1 MKQLLAFFF
10 VFVFTSS
17 SFSQPCDICI
27 HGVSIISPQ
36 KDIPL
41 EPNKDVFIQG
51 EKIIRIADALPSV
64 SKESKTVIDGAGK
77 FLMPGLSDMHVHL
90 PSENLNKFLLLNLD
104 AGVTSIRSMR
114 GKYSHVALKKELAS
128 GERLG
133 PDLYIASPYFPNKQV
148 KQENLPDTIKAYKVA
163 GFDCVKVLAV
173 PDSAY
178 YEALIKAANEI
189 KMPVAGHWPWQ
200 VPVGRVI
207 ESGYACI
214 EHLQGLHDEYLKDPA
229 LIPPLVEK
237 MKKLH
242 TYNCASLDYYDIYYS
257 QVPLEE
263 LQKRPGLSLIDT
275 AIIGEWTKFVRDNFA
290 KLHAGSG
297 DSVIRKNQK
306 ARDYMQSK
314 FKLVKMLADLGAP
327 MIMSGAQANDPFGV
341 PGFCL
346 WEEMKLFV
354 KAGIPIKDVLKMATF
369 NTAEFFHET
378 DSCGCI
384 EAGRKANLVLLDK
397 NPLESLDN
405 LASREAIFIHGK
417 YFTPNELEA
426 RMVN

>member
-1 MKQLLAFFF
+1 
-10 VFVFTSS
+10 
-17 SFSQPCDICI
+17 
-27 HGVSIISPQ
+27 
-36 KDIPL
+36 
-41 EPNKDVFIQG
+41 
-51 EKIIRIADALPSV
+51 
-64 SKESKTVIDGAGK
+64 
-77 FLMPGLSDMHVHL
+77 MPGLADMHVHL

-114 GKYSHVALKKELAS
+114 GKYSHISLKKKLAS
-128 GERLG
+128 GELLG

-148 KQENLPDTIKAYKVA
+148 KVENLPDTIKAYKDA

-178 YEALIKAANEI
+178 YEALIKAANDL

-200 VPVGRVI
+200 VPIERVV

-214 EHLQGLHDEYLKDPA
+214 EHLQGLHETYQKDPS
-229 LIPPLVEK
+229 LIPPLVER

-242 TYNCASLDYYDIYYS
+242 TYNCASLDYYDIYFS
-257 QVPLEE
+257 QVPLEK
-263 LQKRPGLSLIDT
+263 LQKRPGLSLMDT
-275 AIIGEWTKFVRDNFA
+275 ATISDWTKFIRDNYA
-290 KLHAGSG
+290 KLNVGSG
-297 DSVIRKNQK
+297 DSVVQKNKK

-354 KAGIPIKDVLKMATF
+354 RAGIPIKDVLKMATY

-417 YFTPNELEA
+417 YFTPKDLEVK
-426 RMVN
+426 MIN